1 MDSSY
6 LNPDEFGSA
15 PVRPGWRG
23 WHNDRAKRMSK
34 RTIDAPTEEY
44 YRNFDAL
51 RAMMESTPGTA
62 EPVSQ
67 LGDELLKRDEMG

>member
-6 LNPDEFGSA
+6 LNPDEFGLPPA
-15 PVRPGWRG
+15 RRG
-23 WHNDRAKRMSK
+23 SPQRGRAERLSK
-34 RTIDAPTEEY
+34 RTISSGLESY
-44 YRNFDAL
+44 YDEL
-51 RAMMESTPGTA
+51 EAMRTTMEATPGTS